1 MFARSVYILS
11 CYIWQ
16 PFYFSPSKY
25 SPVPEKF
32 STTEDVK
39 YVLLILAIASVI
51 AVTSVMMTSGRL
63 SLAAG
68 ALVILTSYLAV
79 LAVVRSFKRRFLSQG

>member
-1 MFARSVYILS
+1 MSDR
-11 CYIWQ
+11 
-16 PFYFSPSKY
+16 FSPR
-25 SPVPEKF
+25 EGIR
-32 STTEDVK
+32 
-39 YVLLILAIASVI
+39 YVLMLLAPAAVI
-51 AVTSVMMTSGRL
+51 VAVSLLMTSGRL